1 MNTQNKTEASVG
13 NQDAI
18 CIEGLIR
25 LPEVMRLT
33 GLKRSSLYN
42 LMNPH
47 SLSYDISF
55 PGRVQL
61 SPGTVAWNR
70 SAVLKWCQNRPIK
83 TTDKHR
89 KTCA

>member
-1 MNTQNKTEASVG
+1 MNTQNKTEATVG

-42 LMNPH
+42 LMNPLSH
-47 SLSYDISF
+47 SYDISF

-61 SPGTVAWNR
+61 SPGTVAWHR
-70 SAVLKWCQNRPIK
+70 TDVLKWCKNRPLK
-83 TTDKHR
+83 T
-89 KTCA
+89 A